1 MIQSTMPL
9 GVGSLMLGSDYLIF
23 DIIGKNDDIKS
34 LMSNKEFTS
43 QFEHNLKTFMKS
55 NAPMCKEFWIDYD
68 KDGNTSCYFL
78 NNTEEVKLEL
88 PLLNDSP
95 FTQRHNRFKPTIK
108 NIILLTSSD
117 VLIDKYYKKFN
128 FNWSWSEKKNLRR
141 VDVI

>member
-55 NAPMCKEFWIDYD
+55 YD
-68 KDGNTSCYFL
+68 KNGNTSCYFL
-78 NNTEEVKLEL
+78 NNNEEVKLEL

-95 FTQRHNRFKPTIK
+95 FTQKHNRFKPTIK

-117 VLIDKYYKKFN
+117 VLVDKYYKKFN